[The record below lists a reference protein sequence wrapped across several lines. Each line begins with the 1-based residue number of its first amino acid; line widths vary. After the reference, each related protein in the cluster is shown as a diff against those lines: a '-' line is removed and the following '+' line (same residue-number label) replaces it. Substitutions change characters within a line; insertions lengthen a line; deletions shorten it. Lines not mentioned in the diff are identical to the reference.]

1 MLKKDF
7 GTYEIGNKVQI
18 KANFRI
24 ENQLWNCKF
33 ELIKNYSV
41 FFFDEN
47 IKLNALLSICT
58 LVDLCLPYRLPQLN
72 LYTKT
77 IQLIED
83 LKLND
88 WINKYILW
96 ELFLLSEI
104 GFGLD
109 LKQCTISGST
119 ENLIYISPNSGKA
132 VSSSVGN
139 KYHDKLFKL
148 PVFFLNSSKKVDKKI
163 IKDGFQITGFF
174 LNKYLKKNHNKNL
187 PFYRKKIL
195 I

>member
-1 MLKKDF
+1 MKLVTKYKL
-7 GTYEIGNKVQI
+7 N
-18 KANFRI
+18 ANFRI

-41 FFFDEN
+41 FFFDKD

-58 LVDLCLPYRLPQLN
+58 LVDLCLPQQLPQLN

-109 LKQCTISGST
+109 LKKCIVSGST
-119 ENLIYISPNSGKA
+119 ENLIYISPKSGKA

-139 KYHDKLFKL
+139 KYHE
-148 PVFFLNSSKKVDKKI
+148 
-163 IKDGFQITGFF
+163 
-174 LNKYLKKNHNKNL
+174 
-187 PFYRKKIL
+187 
-195 I
+195 